1 MVEIFFI
8 FYFLFFMVCV
18 MRKEAGGRERK
29 EKVGGGLRWPER
41 QWSSEWVVM
50 GRANYKK
57 KYYTCHIFIFWV
69 VVELATGRASD
80 RLPKR

>member
-1 MVEIFFI
+1 MVEFFFF
-8 FYFLFFMVCV
+8 FYCLCDEEGEGGWWVEV
-18 MRKEAGGRERK
+18 AGAAVV
-29 EKVGGGLRWPER
+29 VG
-41 QWSSEWVVM
+41 VM